1 MTLEEFK
8 RKYKDFH
15 DTFLGKESSNK
26 KEQLILEY
34 YQWELNK
41 IEEDKQ
47 FNVTLSLN
55 SIINEESINKINSLV
70 NLEFLE
76 DNEFIILN
84 LPSFDPLTLLKVN
97 SKIITPIQTSN
108 KNISQIEPKKLYEQT
123 FKIVNEAK
131 EFKSQ
136 FHTIDGALTII
147 ISKNKICFK
156 HGLHLEDTPL
166 KSFFSTLGFY

>member
-55 SIINEESINKINSLV
+55 SIINEESINKINSLGAK
-70 NLEFLE
+70 
-76 DNEFIILN
+76 
-84 LPSFDPLTLLKVN
+84 LK
-97 SKIITPIQTSN
+97 
-108 KNISQIEPKKLYEQT
+108 
-123 FKIVNEAK
+123 
-131 EFKSQ
+131 
-136 FHTIDGALTII
+136 
-147 ISKNKICFK
+147 
-156 HGLHLEDTPL
+156 
-166 KSFFSTLGFY
+166 